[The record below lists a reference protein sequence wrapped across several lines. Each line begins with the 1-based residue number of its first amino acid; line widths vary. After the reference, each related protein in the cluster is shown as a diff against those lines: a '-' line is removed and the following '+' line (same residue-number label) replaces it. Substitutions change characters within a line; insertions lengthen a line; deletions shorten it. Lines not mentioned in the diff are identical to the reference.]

1 LIYAHVRA
9 QDVELRAAVDPA
21 RRTAR
26 LRLILRIS
34 SPTPDVERTHTF
46 GEEGGTIGR
55 ADDNSWVL
63 RHPKVSAHHAVIS
76 FSGGQFFVEDTSDLG
91 VLVNYV
97 RAIGPRPSRSKPA
110 SVLRGS

>member
-1 LIYAHVRA
+1 M
-9 QDVELRAAVDPA
+9 
-21 RRTAR
+21 
-26 LRLILRIS
+26 RLILWIS

-55 ADDNSWVL
+55 GADNSWVL

-76 FSGGQFFVEDTSDLG
+76 FSDGQFFIQDTSDLG

-97 RAIGPRPSRSKPA
+97 REIGPRCAFHA
-110 SVLRGS
+110 S